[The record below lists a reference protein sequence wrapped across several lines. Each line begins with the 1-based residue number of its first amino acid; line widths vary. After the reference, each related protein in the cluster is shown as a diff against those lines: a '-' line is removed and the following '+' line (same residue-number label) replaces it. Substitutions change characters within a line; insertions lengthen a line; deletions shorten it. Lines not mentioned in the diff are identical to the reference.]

1 MAKKTTTDTLTG
13 TGQPSERIKTIA
25 EQRAVTQPAQQA
37 DTLTG
42 TGQPSERVQA
52 IAAQRQVATPTP
64 VAPTAPVNPVT
75 PEVPKT
81 IMQSGVQ
88 MPNWN
93 YGTWDNPVYASQSL
107 QAQTA
112 AQPTQPTQI
121 TQPLTTEVGR
131 EQALWQL
138 ASQPTD
144 SSKVAQLKSVRE
156 NLKDDSGQQ
165 LWSNLST
172 ISESNPNLLTDRRA
186 YDQAFGYNTKDSGEK
201 AMVDSFWRARNK
213 MDSNSIYNA
222 LETGAQ
228 VPREATKTSQFED
241 AVNRKA
247 EVNKYENLNAYQL
260 SKELNS
266 SLIPWTQAYNDL
278 LAKNPKLVED
288 ANKLSRVN
296 MGVTARQDTK
306 TDYMQMISDYFTKSQ
321 VMQEP
326 ITVEKI
332 MNSDPNIANKT
343 SEVQGIDG
351 QITEAKDR
359 LKNIKAEVTE
369 RYKGTGATKATIQ
382 AKALAESQ
390 DLIDEITMLEANRS
404 SASAA
409 LITLIQNAKDN
420 YTYAK
425 EARQEAI
432 QSQQQQLQNLMS
444 FAKMGIEQDNLEYQR
459 AWDQYRYDTD
469 YLRQEAMK
477 DSEFARDLAQMEQ
490 QFGYNME
497 LAKMGYGQQERMAGI
512 NAQNDIAQLY
522 AQQGFQASRDQIDQQ
537 ANMVKTLVSS
547 GYSYADA
554 IGQVL
559 WAQQAQSSGDRNMI
573 VADFIKWKEWF
584 RAQAY
589 DDLTGKILAPWEK
602 PKGTATLWYWFTTIN
617 GRPVQAGDTISQEQ
631 ADTMFAEK
639 VKWYQTFK
647 NLVNVNLSPQQE
659 AALTSLEFN
668 GGGGIWKYPA
678 GKELINRIN
687 SWDFAWASKYLVD
700 SGFLTTS
707 KGQYM
712 KWLANRRAEEA
723 KLLLQTQPV
732 QTQTTQT
739 TEDAWQKSEQRSNI
753 LFTASE
759 ISDPNKRNQF
769 LIRNGLSEAELSEF
783 SAGNYPATTQQ
794 RKSAEKIMREI
805 GNLAKIDWN
814 DAVWLLDPGRF
825 LSQGGADAKA
835 KIDTI
840 VSTVTQPDLGLLKG
854 PMSNADLEFIKSGAS
869 TLDPRQSND
878 AFESNILQLYNFA
891 ARKAWQPEAESMD
904 EIKNLSNRPASTG
917 IGSTQVTNTSRAAEI
932 LKTLK

>member
-1 MAKKTTTDTLTG
+1 MAKKTDTLTG
-13 TGQPSERIKTIA
+13 TGQPSERIKAIA
-25 EQRAVTQPAQQA
+25 DQRAALAQSPQPTQTAPTPATPA

-42 TGQPSERVQA
+42 TGTPSERVQA
-52 IAAQRQVATPTP
+52 IAAQRQTPTIATPTP
-64 VAPTAPVNPVT
+64 AVT
-75 PEVPKT
+75 PTPTTPTTEVPKT
-81 IMQSGVQ
+81 VMQSGVQ

-93 YGTWDNPVYASQSL
+93 YGTSEAPVYASQSPQI
-107 QAQTA
+107 QAQQPN
-112 AQPTQPTQI
+112 AQP
-121 TQPLTTEVGR
+121 TQPLTTEIGR
-131 EQALWQL
+131 EQALGQL
-138 ASQPTD
+138 AVQPTD
-144 SSKVAQLKSVRE
+144 NTKVAQLKSVRQ

-186 YDQAFGYNTKDSGEK
+186 YDQAFGYNGKDVGEK

-213 MDSNSIYNA
+213 LDSNSIYQA

-241 AVNRKA
+241 AINRKA

-260 SKELNS
+260 SKEINS
-266 SLIPWTQAYNDL
+266 SLIPGTQAYNDL
-278 LAKNPKLVED
+278 IAKNPKLVED

-326 ITVEKI
+326 VTVEKI
-332 MNSDPNIANKT
+332 MNSDPNIASKS
-343 SEVQGIDG
+343 SEVQGIDN

-390 DLIDEITMLEANRS
+390 DIIDEITMLEANRS

-409 LITLIQNAKDN
+409 LSTLIQNAKDN

-425 EARQEAI
+425 ESRQEAI
-432 QSQQQQLQNLMS
+432 QSQQQQLQNLMA
-444 FAKMGIEQDNLEYQR
+444 FAKMWMEQDNLDYQR

-477 DSEFARDLAQMEQ
+477 DSDFARELAQMEQ

-512 NAQNDIAQLY
+512 NAQNDLAQLY

-537 ANMVKTLVSS
+537 ANMVKSLVSA
-547 GYSYADA
+547 GYSYQDA
-554 IGQVL
+554 INQVAWGGQI
-559 WAQQAQSSGDRNMI
+559 QSAGDRDMI
-573 VADFIKWKEWF
+573 VADFIKGKEWF

-589 DDLTGKILAPWEK
+589 DDLTWKILAPGEK
-602 PKGTATLWYWFTTIN
+602 PKGTATLGYGFTSIN

-678 GKELINRIN
+678 GKELINKIN
-687 SWDFAWASKYLVD
+687 SGDFDGASKYLVS

-707 KGQYM
+707 KGQFM
-712 KWLANRRAEEA
+712 QWLANRRAEEA
-723 KLLLQTQPV
+723 KLLLQSQPV
-732 QTQTTQT
+732 QTATTT
-739 TEDAWQKSEQRSNI
+739 TWETAPASEQKSNLLSYISTLTPSEQAKQLKS
-753 LFTASE
+753 
-759 ISDPNKRNQF
+759 
-769 LIRNGLSEAELSEF
+769 NGLTSIDMANYKE
-783 SAGNYPATTQQ
+783 GNLPATTSQYRIAQ
-794 RKSAEKIMREI
+794 TII
-805 GNLAKIDWN
+805 N
-814 DAVWLLDPGRF
+814 DANALLSHPWFGNAVGATYVPWFIPGTDRKWF
-825 LSQGGADAKA
+825 EAAAKSFV
-835 KIDTI
+835 DTL
-840 VSTVTQPDLGLLKG
+840 VLPNLDNLKG
-854 PMSNADLEFIKSGAS
+854 AMSDKDLEFIRNTAGWLSLDVSEEQYKS
-869 TLDPRQSND
+869 TLNKIIKKYSDVLSRWSN
-878 AFESNILQLYNFA
+878 ENNWGGQNFNA
-891 ARKAWQPEAESMD
+891 DSVADSLISSWK
-904 EIKNLSNRPASTG
+904 
-917 IGSTQVTNTSRAAEI
+917 
-932 LKTLK
+932 